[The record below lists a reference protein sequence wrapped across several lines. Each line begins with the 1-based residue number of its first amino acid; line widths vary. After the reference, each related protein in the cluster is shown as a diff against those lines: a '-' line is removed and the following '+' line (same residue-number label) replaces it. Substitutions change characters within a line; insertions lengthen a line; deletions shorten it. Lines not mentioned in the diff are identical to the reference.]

1 MVAHHTFNVSV
12 PGSNPGW
19 LTRAVAGSSPAKR
32 TKTELKINPELKQS
46 FKVVSSEFLMKYYVS
61 LSRSPDEVIVK
72 VIMNNRLVE
81 G

>member
-1 MVAHHTFNVSV
+1 MIVNSE
-12 PGSNPGW
+12 GLKNQG
-19 LTRAVAGSSPAKR
+19 VAGSSPAKR

-46 FKVVSSEFLMKYYVS
+46 FKAVFNEFLMKYYVS